1 MKFRFILLLS
11 ALVLLNLVIACK
23 PREVAVQVNAPTP
36 SPTISFQKA
45 RALPDNGFRA
55 EVTLVEPLPKL
66 RTGQKETI
74 SIKVKNASDVMWFPI
89 GGETTDQKDNKY
101 YIAAGN
107 RWLDKDGKLT
117 TEMEGHN
124 AIPKPLKP
132 GEETDMTLLVTAP
145 KTPGE
150 YFFSLDMVQEGV
162 AWFEEKGSA
171 PTKVKVVIGK

>member
-1 MKFRFILLLS
+1 MKCRF
-11 ALVLLNLVIACK
+11 VLLTAAVVVWSLFIACK
-23 PREVAVQVNAPTP
+23 SKEVATPVNAPAAN
-36 SPTISFQKA
+36 PTISFQTA
-45 RALPDNGFRA
+45 RALPDNGFKA
-55 EVTLVEPLPKL
+55 EVSLVEPLPKL
-66 RTGQKETI
+66 RTGQKETV
-74 SIKVKNASDVMWFPI
+74 SIKVKNASDVTWWPI
-89 GGETTDQKDNKY
+89 GGETTDRKDNKY

-150 YFFSLDMVQEGV
+150 YIFNLDLVQEGV
-162 AWFEEKGSA
+162 AWFEEKGSTT
-171 PTKVKVVIGK
+171 TKVKVTIVK